1 MSVIGNLGKTILK
14 KFAIS
19 LIFIDGIR
27 DRMIITTIVQAKTYN
42 VIVSI
47 LNPFV
52 SLKVYMLF
60 HFFYCQVSKT
70 SQVCNPCTF

>member
-19 LIFIDGIR
+19 LIFITGIR
-27 DRMIITTIVQAKTYN
+27 ARMIITTIVQAKTYN

-47 LNPFV
+47 FNLFV

-70 SQVCNPCTF
+70 SQVSNPCTL